1 MNPQYLE
8 KLTSILQRAQHNPL
22 QAPSFQ
28 FKQSFGAV
36 AAYVDGRI
44 FAVCGKFGFG
54 LKLPPQRCAELIA
67 EQDGAPLRYFPKG
80 HVKKSYVLLPERVLE
95 ASALISG
102 IVAES
107 IGFVSNSAP

>member
-8 KLTSILQRAQHNPL
+8 KLTSILRRAQHSPP
-22 QAPSFQ
+22 QVPFH

-54 LKLPPQRCAELIA
+54 LKLPPERCAELIA
-67 EQDGAPLRYFPKG
+67 GQDGAPLRYFPKG

-95 ASALISG
+95 APPLISG
-102 IVAES
+102 LVAES
-107 IGFVSNSAP
+107 IGFVSHSAP